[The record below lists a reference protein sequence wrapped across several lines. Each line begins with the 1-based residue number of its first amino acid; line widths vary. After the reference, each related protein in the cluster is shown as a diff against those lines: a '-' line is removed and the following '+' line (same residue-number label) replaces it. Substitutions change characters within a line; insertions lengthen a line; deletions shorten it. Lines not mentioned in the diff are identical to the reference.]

1 MVKILEERKVN
12 LCNRISKVFVTETLR
27 EMIKKCY

>member
-12 LCNRISKVFVTETLR
+12 LRYSMSKVFVTETLK
-27 EMIKKCY
+27 EMIKKYY

>member
-12 LCNRISKVFVTETLR
+12 LRYRMSKVFVTETLK